1 MRLTIDNNDLI
12 SLFALKELASKGKF
26 EFTADT
32 HKELNKQIFES
43 LQTFITDFKN
53 NLKEKNIILQVQL
66 SNKIKHKFSDYCD
79 RLCLIT
85 QENGTLKAFSN
96 INLDD
101 DVKQVINLLW
111 HNQLILT
118 SQLSVIEQSIINRLS
133 PQAKFGYMEHVN
145 LAINNSIDTLIIND
159 VKNQNNLDRV
169 NLFLKNNK
177 MIGVA
182 DEVIKYNE
190 KNIQNHLPEHNNSEQ
205 ILGK

>member
-32 HKELNKQIFES
+32 HKELNNQIFKS

-53 NLKEKNIILQVQL
+53 NLKAKNITLQVQL
-66 SNKIKHKFSDYCD
+66 SNKLKHNFSDYCD

-85 QENGTLKAFSN
+85 DKNGTLKAFSN
-96 INLDD
+96 IALDD

-111 HNQLILT
+111 QDQLILT
-118 SQLSVIEQSIINRLS
+118 SQLSMVEQSIINRLS
-133 PQAKFGYMEHVN
+133 PQAKYGYLKHVN
-145 LAINNSIDTLIIND
+145 LTVNNSIDTLIINE
-159 VKNQNNLDRV
+159 VKNQNNLERV
-169 NLFLKNNK
+169 NSLLKNNK
-177 MIGVA
+177 MVGVA

-190 KNIQNHLPEHNNSEQ
+190 KNIQDHLPEHNNSEQ